1 MLPAIVMAL
10 VLTARPSSLAAG
22 QRPGEDVLVAR
33 AREVV
38 DRLSTGDVAPIL
50 PLLDERMR
58 AVLDETALRGVFPSV
73 ILQAGAFKGQ
83 TSSRVEVRGEN
94 RTVFVTCAFERSP
107 LDVAVVFDASGHI
120 AGLTVRPITSSA
132 AAAYSPAAYVNPAA
146 FRDETLTVD
155 AGGWPLPATL
165 SLPLGDAPVA
175 ALVLVHGSGP
185 ADRDGT
191 LGGSRPLR
199 DLAEGLASQGIAVLR
214 YEKRTRTHAARVA
227 ALQTLT
233 SKEEVV
239 DDAVAAVRLLRSH
252 RRIRADRIFVLGHS
266 FGGMMAPRIAT
277 SEPAV
282 AGLIVMAGNVR
293 PLEQAI
299 LAQVSYLANLDGTV
313 TAAEQAQIAIALE
326 LIERAR
332 TIKPSDPP
340 LTTAI
345 VRAPAAYWLDLRGYD
360 PAALAAT
367 LRLPMLILQ
376 GERDYQVTMADDFAA
391 WRRTLGTRAN
401 VEFRSYPAL
410 NHLMIA
416 GTGPSQPAEYL
427 TPGHVDPEVVRDIAA
442 WIKAR

>member
-1 MLPAIVMAL
+1 M
-10 VLTARPSSLAAG
+10 
-22 QRPGEDVLVAR
+22 AR

-50 PLLDERMR
+50 PLLDARMR
-58 AVLDETALRGVFPSV
+58 AVLDETTLRGVFPSV
-73 ILQAGAFKGQ
+73 ILQAGAFRGQ
-83 TSSRVEVRGEN
+83 TSSRVETRGEN
-94 RTVFVTCAFERSP
+94 QIVFVTCAFERNS
-107 LDVAVVFDASGHI
+107 LDVVVVFDASGQI
-120 AGLTVRPITSSA
+120 AGLTVRPVASAA
-132 AAAYSPAAYVNPAA
+132 AAAYSPASYVNPAA
-146 FRDETLTVD
+146 FRDETLIVD

-165 SLPLGDAPVA
+165 SMPLGEAAVA
-175 ALVLVHGSGP
+175 AVVLAHGSGP

-191 LGGSRPLR
+191 VGGSRPLR

-214 YEKRTRTHAARVA
+214 YEKRTRAHAARVA
-227 ALQTLT
+227 ALQSFT
-233 SKEEVV
+233 SKEEVI

-252 RRIRADRIFVLGHS
+252 GRIRADRVFVLGHS
-266 FGGMMAPRIAT
+266 YGGMMAPRIAA

-293 PLEQAI
+293 PLEEAI
-299 LAQVSYLANLDGTV
+299 LAQVTYLANLDGTV
-313 TAAEQAQIAIALE
+313 TAAERTQISVALE
-326 LIERAR
+326 LIENAR
-332 TIKPSDPP
+332 KIKPSDPP
-340 LTTAI
+340 LTSAI
-345 VRAPAAYWLDLRGYD
+345 VTAPASYWIDLRGYD

-367 LRLPMLILQ
+367 LRVPMLILQ

-391 WRRTLGTRAN
+391 WRRGLGTRTN